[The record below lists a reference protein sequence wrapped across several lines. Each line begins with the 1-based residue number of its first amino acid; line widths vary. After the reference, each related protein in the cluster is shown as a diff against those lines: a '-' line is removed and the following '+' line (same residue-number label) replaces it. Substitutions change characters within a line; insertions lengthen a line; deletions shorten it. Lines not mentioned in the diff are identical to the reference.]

1 MAFREKCK
9 SISSYTGTQRLVKT
23 SIKHNRATTLHD
35 PVSALPLTSFSSKL
49 HQIKSEFSQQL
60 QENNNYLSTLLITLK
75 DLREEKNKEK
85 LRTLHKVQQELDE
98 IQGF

>member
-1 MAFREKCK
+1 MAFREKGK
-9 SISSYTGTQRLVKT
+9 SISSYTGSQRLVKT
-23 SIKHNRATTLHD
+23 SIKHNRATTIHE
-35 PVSALPLTSFSSKL
+35 PVASLPITSFSSKL
-49 HQIKSEFSQQL
+49 ELIKTEFSQQL

-85 LRTLHKVQQELDE
+85 LRTLHKVQQDLDE